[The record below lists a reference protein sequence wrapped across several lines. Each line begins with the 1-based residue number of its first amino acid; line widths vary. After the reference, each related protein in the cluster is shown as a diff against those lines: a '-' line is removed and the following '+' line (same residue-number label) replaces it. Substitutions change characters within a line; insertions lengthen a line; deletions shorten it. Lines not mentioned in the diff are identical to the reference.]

1 MDLIY
6 TNASGKDLGIVQNF
20 TLDLAFGKDENN
32 FALTVAK
39 EQYNLQAGYF
49 VYCDNTDYG
58 GIIDSIQ
65 VDSESEN
72 IVYKGR
78 TFQGILASKYIKPMT
93 FKGSINTLVQ
103 QVLEEIG
110 FAESFVF
117 VRLQEDC
124 TLEEYKLEE
133 YTNAYQ
139 TLLTVLEKVN
149 CKMQL
154 QFMNRAIQLQLLPII
169 DYSELDHWESSLLN
183 CTVEKVYNNVN
194 HLIVYNADTEKKL
207 DLYLDANSTISTEQV
222 YTGMDERVAVLL
234 SSNISEE
241 EMRKE
246 GEDELKKLQD
256 INSISVNISGDDTTC
271 YDILD
276 RVGLIEQRTGIEIK
290 QKITKKIITMT
301 DDSLNI
307 EYQTG
312 EIKE

>member
-6 TNASGKDLGIVQNF
+6 TNTSGKDLGIVQNF

-78 TFQGILASKYIKPMT
+78 TFQGILASKYIKPTT

-117 VRLQEDC
+117 LPLQEDC

-154 QFMNRAIQLQLLPII
+154 QFMNRIIQLQLLPII

-194 HLIVYNADTEKKL
+194 HLIVYNVDTEKKL

-234 SSNISEE
+234 SSAISEE

-246 GEDELKKLQD
+246 GEEELKKLQD
-256 INSISVNISGDDTTC
+256 INSISVNISGKDTTC

>member
-6 TNASGKDLGIVQNF
+6 TIASGKDLGIVQNF

-39 EQYNLQAGYF
+39 EQYF

-78 TFQGILASKYIKPMT
+78 TFQGILASKYIKPTT
-93 FKGSINTLVQ
+93 FKGSLNTLVQ

-256 INSISVNISGDDTTC
+256 INSISVNISGKDTTC

>member
-78 TFQGILASKYIKPMT
+78 TFQGILASKYIKPTT
-93 FKGSINTLVQ
+93 FKGSLNTLVQ

-154 QFMNRAIQLQLLPII
+154 QFMNRIIQLQLLPII

-234 SSNISEE
+234 SSAISEE

-256 INSISVNISGDDTTC
+256 INSISVNISGKDTTC

>member
-6 TNASGKDLGIVQNF
+6 TNTSGKDLGIVQNF

-78 TFQGILASKYIKPMT
+78 TFQGILASKYIKPTT

-117 VRLQEDC
+117 LPLQEDC

-154 QFMNRAIQLQLLPII
+154 QFMNRIIQLQLLPII

-194 HLIVYNADTEKKL
+194 HLIVYNVDTEKKL

-234 SSNISEE
+234 SSAISEE

-246 GEDELKKLQD
+246 GEEELKKLQD
-256 INSISVNISGDDTTC
+256 INSISVNISGKDTTC

-312 EIKE
+312 EIEE

>member
-6 TNASGKDLGIVQNF
+6 TNTSGKDLGIVQNF

-78 TFQGILASKYIKPMT
+78 TFQGILASKYIKPTT
-93 FKGSINTLVQ
+93 FKGSLNTLVQ

-154 QFMNRAIQLQLLPII
+154 QFMNRIIQLQLLPII

-194 HLIVYNADTEKKL
+194 HLIVYNVDTEKKL

-256 INSISVNISGDDTTC
+256 INSISVNISGKDTTC

>member
-1 MDLIY
+1 
-6 TNASGKDLGIVQNF
+6 
-20 TLDLAFGKDENN
+20 
-32 FALTVAK
+32 
-39 EQYNLQAGYF
+39 
-49 VYCDNTDYG
+49 
-58 GIIDSIQ
+58 
-65 VDSESEN
+65 
-72 IVYKGR
+72 
-78 TFQGILASKYIKPMT
+78 
-93 FKGSINTLVQ
+93 
-103 QVLEEIG
+103 
-110 FAESFVF
+110 
-117 VRLQEDC
+117 
-124 TLEEYKLEE
+124 
-133 YTNAYQ
+133 
-139 TLLTVLEKVN
+139 
-149 CKMQL
+149 MQL

-256 INSISVNISGDDTTC
+256 INSISVNISGKDTTC

>member
-78 TFQGILASKYIKPMT
+78 TFQGILASKYIKPTT
-93 FKGSINTLVQ
+93 FKGSLNTLVQ

-256 INSISVNISGDDTTC
+256 INSISVNISGKDTTC

>member
-6 TNASGKDLGIVQNF
+6 TNTSGKDLGIVQNF

-78 TFQGILASKYIKPMT
+78 TFQGILASKYIKPTT

-117 VRLQEDC
+117 VHLQEDC

-154 QFMNRAIQLQLLPII
+154 QFMNRIIQLQLLPII

-234 SSNISEE
+234 SSAISEE

-256 INSISVNISGDDTTC
+256 INSISVNISGKDTTC

>member
-6 TNASGKDLGIVQNF
+6 TNTSGKDLGIVQNF

-78 TFQGILASKYIKPMT
+78 TFQGILASKYIKPTT

-117 VRLQEDC
+117 LRLQEDC

-139 TLLTVLEKVN
+139 TLLILLEKVN

-154 QFMNRAIQLQLLPII
+154 QFMNRTIQLQLLPII
-169 DYSELDHWESSLLN
+169 DYSELDHWDSSLLN

-222 YTGMDERVAVLL
+222 YTGMDERVAVTL
-234 SSNISEE
+234 SSAISEE

-246 GEDELKKLQD
+246 GEEELKKLQD
-256 INSISVNISGDDTTC
+256 INSISVNISGKDTTC

-290 QKITKKIITMT
+290 QKIIKKIIIMT